1 MCGVACRTLAEYDPA
16 GRTRQEGNVTELPII
31 VEAHAWLDVGF
42 GVLML
47 LVTYVLVRGTFDPLD
62 TNDDVSKVIVGVLAA
77 LFTFGLGISLLVRDL
92 NWQFRLE
99 EKGIVLHAP
108 FDYMH
113 PSAEI
118 GWSEITSMSVIEH
131 SYRGGGR
138 GWRLHIHGKPGREIV
153 LHTIDRLP
161 AQFGMGLQKLVSERA
176 PQAKGGRTIAED
188 FNDARRHP
196 AFLAAG
202 YSVRNGRGALLR

>member
-1 MCGVACRTLAEYDPA
+1 M
-16 GRTRQEGNVTELPII
+16 TELPIV
-31 VEAHAWLDVGF
+31 VEANPWLDVGF
-42 GVLML
+42 GVIML
-47 LVTYVLVRGTFDPLD
+47 LVSFVLVRGTFFESSRAD
-62 TNDDVSKVIVGVLAA
+62 TEVNTLIVGLFAA

-99 EKGIVLHAP
+99 EKGIILHAP

-118 GWSEITSMSVIEH
+118 GWSDITSVKVIEH

-138 GWRLHIHGKPGREIV
+138 GWKVHIHGKPGTEIV
-153 LHTIDRLP
+153 VATIDRLP
-161 AQFGMGLQKLVSERA
+161 AQFGMLLQQLVSERA
-176 PQAKGGRTIAED
+176 PQAKGGGEIAED

-202 YSVRNGRGALLR
+202 YSVRNGRGERLR